1 MNWPLLEKYNVSVPR
16 YTSYPTVPAWQT
28 ENWSPE
34 QWMARM
40 EKRFSPQ
47 QGMSLYIHLPYCEQ
61 LCTYCGC
68 NKHIT
73 KNHLL
78 EDPYIDAVLQEWEK
92 YRRYMSQAPLISE
105 IHLGGG
111 TPTFFRPAALER
123 LIQGLM
129 RHSRLS
135 PSYSLS
141 FEAHPQSTSLEHLRV
156 LREVGFN
163 RISLGVQDF
172 DPQTMKTI
180 NRRQTEAQV
189 RTVTEQARKLGYRSI
204 NYDFIYGLPG
214 QTSYH
219 IDYNLRRV
227 EELRPERIAFYS
239 YAHVPGI
246 KPSQRAYS
254 EADLPQGSQK
264 RALYQQGRAGFEAQ
278 GYATIA
284 MDHFAT
290 PEDDLARSFRQQK
303 LHRNFMGYTPH
314 YTELAIGLGAS
325 AISDSWDAYA
335 QNEKTTYGYL
345 KAIQQEALPPV
356 RKGHLLSEED
366 QRIRR
371 RILSLMCHYEAD
383 WFDRPQDLHPALQKR
398 LKALE
403 EDGLLRLF
411 PRQIKVTPTGR
422 DFIRNIAAA
431 LDEPLHRKHFN
442 QPTFS
447 QAV

>member
-1 MNWPLLEKYNVSVPR
+1 MDAPLLEKYNVAVPR
-16 YTSYPTVPAWQT
+16 YTSYPTVPAWQS
-28 ENWSPE
+28 EKWHPE

-40 EKRFSPQ
+40 EKRFSPH
-47 QGMSLYIHLPYCEQ
+47 QGLSLYVHLPYCEQ

-92 YRRYMSQAPLISE
+92 YRRHWSQPPLISE

-123 LIQGLM
+123 LIQGLL

-135 PSYSLS
+135 HHYSLS
-141 FEAHPQSTSLEHLRV
+141 FEAHPQSTSAEHLRV

-163 RISLGVQDF
+163 RLSLGVQDF
-172 DPQTMKTI
+172 DPQIMKTI
-180 NRRQTEAQV
+180 NRRQTEQQV
-189 RTVTEQARKLGYRSI
+189 HTVTEQARRLGYRSL
-204 NYDFIYGLPG
+204 NYDLIYGLPG
-214 QTSYH
+214 QKSHH

-239 YAHVPGI
+239 YAHVPTI

-254 EADLPQGSQK
+254 EADLPQGAAK
-264 RALYQQGRAGFEAQ
+264 RALYQQGRAGLEAL
-278 GYATIA
+278 GYHPIA

-290 PEDDLARSFRQQK
+290 AEDDLAQSFRQHR

-325 AISDSWDAYA
+325 AISDSWDAFA

-345 KAIQQEALPPV
+345 KAIQQETLPPV
-356 RKGHLLSEED
+356 RKGHLLTPED

-383 WFDRPQDLHPALQKR
+383 WFDRPQDFHPALQQR
-398 LKALE
+398 LQALE
-403 EDGLLRLF
+403 KDGLLRLF
-411 PRQIKVTPTGR
+411 PRQIKVTHTGR
-422 DFIRNIAAA
+422 DFVRNIAAA
-431 LDEPLHRKHFN
+431 LDEPLHRHQFGK
-442 QPTFS
+442 PTFS